1 MATKKTENIYQ
12 KIMTARLQ
20 FLESNITKSGK
31 NEFQKFSYYE
41 LKDIVPTAIRLCND
55 IGLYTEIDLGGT
67 CVGYATLT
75 VVNIDNPEEKTFY
88 RIKMPETNN
97 ENMNKA
103 LQETGAS
110 ETYLRRY
117 LYLLFLDIAEND
129 EVDAADN
136 RKTAKKP
143 AVTNAKKPASPK
155 RPSPPKRTTQ
165 PMTAN
170 KKLTLSQKKQIK
182 EIDERLVELIDS
194 NLYPTMKSL
203 FEKLQS
209 MEEEG
214 TLTSDERESIAKK
227 ISTIS

>member
-182 EIDERLVELIDS
+182 EIDERLVDLIDS

>member
-1 MATKKTENIYQ
+1 MATKKTENIYR
-12 KIMTARLQ
+12 KIMDARLQ
-20 FLESNITKSGK
+20 FLDSNITKSGK
-31 NEFQKFSYYE
+31 NEFQKFEYYE
-41 LKDIVPTAIRLCND
+41 LKDIVPTATRICNEL
-55 IGLYTEIDLGGT
+55 GLYTEIDLGGN

-75 VVNIDNPEEKTFY
+75 VVNIDNPDEKTYY

-117 LYLLFLDIAEND
+117 LYQLFLDIAEND
-129 EVDAADN
+129 EVDNKDN
-136 RKTAKKP
+136 RDKKSSPKKP
-143 AVTNAKKPASPK
+143 AGPSK
-155 RPSPPKRTTQ
+155 RPAPPKRTTQ
-165 PMTAN
+165 PMTTN

-182 EIDERLVELIDS
+182 EIDPRLGEIVNS
-194 NLYPTMKSL
+194 GYYGTMKAL

-214 TLTSDERESIAKK
+214 TITHEERESFAKK
-227 ISTIS
+227 ISAIS